1 MRLSLAQAQ
10 AIKKIISTHVRG
22 PIQLYLVG
30 SRAKDHLKGGD
41 IDLLLLCHDPAD
53 RVYLSKKK
61 YEILNQIM
69 ATPEIDETKTD
80 LIIGSPDSLKND
92 PFIATLDQ
100 DKVEL

>member
-53 RVYLSKKK
+53 S
-61 YEILNQIM
+61 
-69 ATPEIDETKTD
+69 
-80 LIIGSPDSLKND
+80 
-92 PFIATLDQ
+92 
-100 DKVEL
+100 